1 MTLHDYLR
9 VLRERWILVL
19 LVVVAGISASGA
31 VWFLRPP
38 EYTSTLQMYVSA
50 QTADSTQAAFQG
62 AQLSQQRVT
71 SYIELVN
78 SQRVCED
85 VIRQL
90 RLYTTPRELAK
101 RITATTKLDSI
112 VIDVEVTGQSPT
124 DAAAVATAVSTTFP
138 RLIDEL
144 ERPSSPT
151 GTPPVVV
158 RVVQPV
164 TVPDRPS
171 SLDLPVLLALGL
183 AAGLVLGIGT
193 ALVRNALDTSVNSP
207 EKLRR
212 VAGVPNLGTIA
223 FDAHVP
229 RRPLTVHEDPHSP
242 RAEAFRQLRT
252 NLQFVDVDNPPK
264 VVVVTSSLPGEGKT
278 TTIANLA
285 IALAAARQRVLVIE
299 ADLRRPKL
307 AEVLGLERSIGLT
320 SVLTGRVAVDHAVQ
334 HWSGGTFD
342 VLASGPLPPNPS
354 ELLASRHMAALLDD
368 LRGRYDLVLLDT
380 PPLLPV
386 TDAAAVAP
394 AADGVVVVC
403 RFKQSRCA
411 QLQSAV
417 DGLDAV
423 SATLLGTIFTMVP
436 GSGPRAYAQYNA
448 YYRSFSDPQPPAP
461 NGRAAHRPDRLSRP
475 AVVEPGQ
482 PGVRP

>member
-9 VLRERWILVL
+9 ILRERWVLVFL
-19 LVVVAGISASGA
+19 AIVAGLSAAGA

-50 QTADSTQAAFQG
+50 QTADSTQAAYQG

-78 SQRVCED
+78 STGVCED

-90 RLYTTPRELAK
+90 RLATTPRELAK
-101 RITATTKLDSI
+101 RITATSKLDSV
-112 VIDVEVTGQSPT
+112 VIAVEVTGESPT
-124 DAAAVATAVSTTFP
+124 DAAAVATAVGTTFP
-138 RLIDEL
+138 RLVEEL

-171 SLDLPVLLALGL
+171 SLDLPLLLALGL
-183 AAGLVLGIGT
+183 AAGLGLGVGA
-193 ALVRNALDTSVNSP
+193 ALVRNVLDTSVNSP
-207 EKLRR
+207 DKLRR

-223 FDAHVP
+223 FHPDVP

-242 RAEAFRQLRT
+242 RGEAFRQLRT
-252 NLQFVDVDNPPK
+252 NLQFVDIDTPHK

-278 TTIANLA
+278 TTLANLA
-285 IALAAARQRVLVIE
+285 IALAAAGQRVLVIE

-320 SVLTGRVAVDHAVQ
+320 SVLTGRVRVDHAVQ
-334 HWSGGTFD
+334 HWSGGAFD

-354 ELLASRHMAALLDD
+354 ELLASQHMADLLAE
-368 LRGRYDLVLLDT
+368 LRERYTLVLLDT

-394 AADGVVVVC
+394 SADGVILVC
-403 RFKQSRCA
+403 RFKKTRCA
-411 QLQSAV
+411 HLRSAV
-417 DGLDAV
+417 DALDAV
-423 SATLLGTIFTMVP
+423 STTLLGTIFTMVP

-448 YYRSFSDPQPPAP
+448 YYRSVSDTALPTRTSHAATGP
-461 NGRAAHRPDRLSRP
+461 GRFPRPST
-475 AVVEPGQ
+475 VEPGQ
-482 PGVRP
+482 PGMRQ